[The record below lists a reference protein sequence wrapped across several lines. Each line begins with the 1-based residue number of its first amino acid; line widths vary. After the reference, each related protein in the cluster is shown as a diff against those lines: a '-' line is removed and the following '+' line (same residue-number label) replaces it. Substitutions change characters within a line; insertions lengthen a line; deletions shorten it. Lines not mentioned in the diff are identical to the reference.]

1 MRMATAAEP
10 AAGLPW
16 EPTEALGLFVQLL
29 SEVEAATPGSAEFYD
44 RVCEAT
50 CRLARLRRAVIF
62 LWDDARREV
71 RAVGSRGVAL
81 EVFSGR
87 YVSTENVP
95 IARQALRDDRVVEV
109 REKFEDHM
117 PPELVDVLRPRNLVC
132 TPMSAGGRWFGAL
145 VGERDADSALSEAD
159 RQTLWTLG
167 KVAALASCARIATR
181 QQDRARRLSDR
192 IELAREVHENVVQ
205 RLFGVG
211 MALGTDGELSGEDRQ
226 RCLEEV
232 REAVRELRVV
242 VQRPLSQTA
251 PAADRTLAQTLAR
264 LTAEHPDL
272 GLRVLW
278 EPGAEVPERFEGLA
292 QNVLAEAVRNAR
304 RHAQPTG
311 IDVALAEDRGAL
323 VLQIVNDGTR
333 PRTEGSGMGLRLA
346 ALEALHHGAL
356 VEFGPEDSGRWRVR
370 LMMPLELQ

>member
-1 MRMATAAEP
+1 MATAAEP
-10 AAGLPW
+10 SAQLPW

-29 SEVEAATPGSAEFYD
+29 SQVEAATPGSAEFYD

-50 CRLARLRRAVIF
+50 CRLAHLRRAVIF

-71 RAVGSRGVAL
+71 RAVGSRGVPL
-81 EVFSGR
+81 EIFSGR

-95 IARQALRDDRVVEV
+95 IAREALRGDRVVEV
-109 REKFEDHM
+109 WENFEKHM
-117 PPELVDVLRPRNLVC
+117 PAELVDVVGPRNLVC
-132 TPMSAGGRWFGAL
+132 TPLSAGGRWFGAL
-145 VGERDADSALSEAD
+145 VGEREAD
-159 RQTLWTLG
+159 GRLGEAERQTLWTLG

-181 QQDRARRLSDR
+181 QQERARRLSER
-192 IELAREVHENVVQ
+192 IDLAREVHENVVQ

-211 MALGTDGELSGEDRQ
+211 MALGADGELSQEDRK

-232 REAVRELRVV
+232 GQAVRELRVA
-242 VQRPLSQTA
+242 VQRPLSRTA
-251 PAADRTLAQTLAR
+251 SSSGQTLAETLTR

-272 GLRVLW
+272 GLRVQW

-304 RHAQPTG
+304 RHSQPTG
-311 IDVALAEDRGAL
+311 IDVALAADRGAL

-333 PRTEGSGMGLRLA
+333 QPRSEGSGMGLRLA

-356 VEFGPEDSGRWRVR
+356 VEFGPEGSGRWRVR
-370 LMMPLELQ
+370 LMMPLEVP